1 MHTQQLFFY
10 NMNKISVPKLLRS
23 HCTKTT
29 YKSANTIRKEFLD
42 YFTKELQHDIIHSSP
57 VSLLNDHSTAFVNAG
72 MNQFKGVFLG
82 YYDPPSTKVVNSQ
95 KCIRVG
101 GKHSDLNIV
110 GSDSYH
116 HTFFE
121 MLGNWSFGDY
131 FKKESCRYALDLL
144 TGPYNIKKEFLYIT
158 YFGGCEELGLQPDIE
173 CKDIW
178 LSLGI
183 PENRILPFGM
193 QDNFWEMGLSGP
205 CGPCTEIHVDIT
217 KQLGDQS
224 SKVNTGHPDIIE
236 LWNIVFIQYNRL
248 TGNHAIQPLS
258 KHHIDTGMG
267 FERLVT
273 LLQGKKSS
281 YDTDLFQ
288 PLFETIR
295 RNTNAPEYK
304 GTFGTCDINDID
316 YSYRILADHARMITV
331 ALCDG
336 IIPEKNQK
344 LRRILRKGIDV
355 SENTF
360 KKRDLLFDLTYTVV
374 DILGD
379 AYPELENNLKQA
391 HKIIE
396 FEENLYEK
404 LCKTYGKEWKK
415 IVATRPE
422 LASVTS
428 CMASGLVN
436 GYKDLQSMLKQNK
449 TVYASGI
456 LPGYMAFKLF
466 DTHGLNIET
475 IIELATVES
484 LQVDKEDFE
493 KEMNKARL
501 KSKIGI
507 IKTNQNIEK
516 SLTLLTENDI
526 PQTDDSFKYIYEYKN
541 DNYEFPKLRSKVI
554 GLFIN
559 GNLILGE
566 ELKAILMNFDNK
578 KDTDILLNDKN
589 EIDIIL
595 NKTMC
600 YSFQGG
606 QKSDIGSI
614 YLKNVIFQISKAE
627 KINGYVIHS
636 GKFVKNNLA
645 DAYSE
650 LEDWNDCIIFIDT
663 HVRTSHMRNHTATH
677 LLNAALKFIFPVVYQ
692 RNSLV
697 SENILKFQFSSFGDE
712 ITLTHIAKIEQLIN
726 DVIKTNA
733 LVDNRI
739 LNLLQLL
746 AENNV
751 TMVPGEIYPHT
762 DIRVIDINTN
772 ELKSKE
778 LCCGTHV
785 KNTGFLEQFCVLNY
799 SSKGALNCTIH
810 ATTGPLAKAA
820 ILAGKQLLEKIEKLE
835 NYITTENIKNDELN
849 LQIKEIQ
856 QKLHENTESADIP
869 LPYLIKEE
877 CNAKLQNLLEIVMKQ
892 KIANE
897 RTSIITE
904 VKDSMK
910 SYNSFIVHNLQ
921 HTLKHL
927 SLQDVIF
934 LFPNVPILLISY
946 NKNIIKVSCSVP
958 QEFLSDKFNA
968 QTWIKVI
975 FQVFNQEFNLN
986 KNKNSLMT
994 CHTKFKNMS
1003 EEHAKKLIETAAIEA
1018 TEYAFILI
1026 DKKMITEKN

>member
-1 MHTQQLFFY
+1 MRTQQLFFY
-10 NMNKISVPKLLRS
+10 NMHKINVPKLLRS
-23 HCTKTT
+23 HCTKST

-82 YYDPPSTKVVNSQ
+82 YYEPPSTKIVNSQ

-110 GSDSYH
+110 GCDSYH

-144 TGPYNIKKEFLYIT
+144 TGVYNIKKEFLYIT
-158 YFGGCEELGLQPDIE
+158 YFGGCEELGLQPDTE

-217 KQLGDQS
+217 KQLRDQS

-248 TGNHAIQPLS
+248 TGNHVIQSLS
-258 KHHIDTGMG
+258 NHHIDTGMG

-273 LLQGKKSS
+273 LLQGKRSS

-295 RNTNAPEYK
+295 RNTNAPKYK
-304 GTFGTCDINDID
+304 GTFGTYDINDMD
-316 YSYRILADHARMITV
+316 YAYRILADHARMITV

-336 IIPEKNQK
+336 IVPEKNQK

-355 SENTF
+355 SENIF
-360 KKRDLLFDLTYTVV
+360 KKKDLLFELTYTVA

-379 AYPELENNLKQA
+379 AYPELQNNLKQA
-391 HKIIE
+391 HKIIK
-396 FEENLYEK
+396 FEQDLYEK
-404 LCKTYGKEWKK
+404 LCSTYGKEWKS
-415 IVATRPE
+415 IVATKPE

-436 GYKDLQSMLKQNK
+436 GYKDLQSMLKKDK
-449 TVYASGI
+449 TVYESGI
-456 LPGYMAFKLF
+456 LPGYMTFRLF
-466 DTHGLNIET
+466 DAHGLSIET

-493 KEMNKARL
+493 KEMDKARL
-501 KSKIGI
+501 KSKVGI

-516 SLTLLTENDI
+516 SLTLLTENNI

-541 DNYEFPKLRSKVI
+541 GNYEFPKLRSKVI
-554 GLFIN
+554 GLLIN
-559 GNLILGE
+559 GNIILGD
-566 ELKAILMNFDNK
+566 ELKAILMNIDSK
-578 KDTDILLNDKN
+578 KDTNILLNEKN

-600 YSFQGG
+600 YSFEGG
-606 QKSDIGSI
+606 QQSDIGFI
-614 YLKNVIFQISKAE
+614 YLKDLIFQIRKAE
-627 KINGYVIHS
+627 KISGYVIHS

-645 DAYSE
+645 NVYLE
-650 LEDWNDCIIFIDT
+650 LEDWNDCVTFIDT
-663 HVRTSHMRNHTATH
+663 NVRTSHMRNHTATH

-692 RNSLV
+692 RNSFV
-697 SENILKFQFSSFGDE
+697 STNILKFQFSSFGDE
-712 ITLTHIAKIEQLIN
+712 VTLTHIAKIEQLVN
-726 DVIKTNA
+726 NVIKTNA
-733 LVDNRI
+733 LVENRI

-746 AENNV
+746 AEKNV

-785 KNTGFLEQFCVLNY
+785 RRTGFLEQFCILNY
-799 SSKGALNCTIH
+799 SSKGALNYTIH
-810 ATTGPLAKAA
+810 AITGPLAKAA
-820 ILAGKQLLEKIEKLE
+820 ESAGKNLLEKIEKLE
-835 NYITTENIKNDELN
+835 NCVNTKNIENNELN

-856 QKLHENTESADIP
+856 QKLQIDTKTADIP
-869 LPYLIKEE
+869 LPYLIREE
-877 CNAKLQNLLEIVMKQ
+877 CNTKLQNLIEIVMKQ
-892 KIANE
+892 KIATE
-897 RTSIITE
+897 RASIVTE
-904 VKDSMK
+904 VKNSMK
-910 SYNSFIVHNLQ
+910 PYNSFIVHNLQ
-921 HTLKHL
+921 YTLKHL

-934 LFPNVPILLISY
+934 LFPNVPILVISY
-946 NKNIIKVSCSVP
+946 NKNVIKASCSVP
-958 QEFLSDKFNA
+958 QEFLSDEFNA

-986 KNKNSLMT
+986 INKNSLMIS
-994 CHTKFKNMS
+994 HTKFKDIS
-1003 EEHAKKLIETAAIEA
+1003 KQDAKKLIETAVIEA
-1018 TEYAFILI
+1018 TEYASMLI
-1026 DKKMITEKN
+1026 DKKIITEKN